1 MNNLMVVLQIIVAV
15 AVYYVWTFRMAN
27 VIKEFNQFGLNEL
40 MRNIVGNSKISLSAL
55 LLLGIWFPI
64 IVPYAAGFMAFFML
78 SAQYFH
84 FKNSSPLVKRLPSF
98 LFLTACII
106 IVLISLKT
114 I

>member
-1 MNNLMVVLQIIVAV
+1 MNNLIVVLQIIVAIS
-15 AVYYVWTFRMAN
+15 VYYVWTFRMAN
-27 VIKEFNQFGLNEL
+27 VIKEFNQFGLSDL
-40 MRNIVGNSKISLSAL
+40 IRNIVGTSKVSLATL
-55 LLLGIWFPI
+55 LLLGIWFPL

-78 SAQYFH
+78 SAQFFH